1 MVEHIDWMKTMN
13 DTSVVSEGF
22 GRNYRL

>member
-1 MVEHIDWMKTMN
+1 MVEHIDWMKTLN